1 MLDERSPNKE
11 LPHLAVL
18 ERAARERVKMN
29 QETAATIQPNPQR
42 GKGDKD
48 QECSHYRRCL
58 DLAAM
63 NDWPSFHCEECEYAL
78 TGGPPI
84 EDVDADRNETEEE
97 APDDLKPTKGE
108 GDQCTDCTW
117 LDECYQYAANKGWP
131 DFHCGGCPYNP
142 EAEEDA
148 PESPENEQRGEEDGD
163 GCDLTDEAE
172 ETAPT
177 LEENSATRENHQTAS
192 PPNDRICEECGIKTT
207 ITPKSPLC
215 AACMGRKGGTGAPKK
230 SKVSDGGSGSHNSP
244 SEAASAPTMGQKGQ
258 GKPLAYASLE
268 YEPSLPPG
276 GAPQISF
283 QDRPEV
289 WDALL
294 KVAHR
299 EVRPVGNQIIYYVEK
314 ALRAEGLLS
323 GE

>member
-1 MLDERSPNKE
+1 MLGELTPGKE
-11 LPHLAVL
+11 LPHLAIL
-18 ERAARERVKMN
+18 ERSAKERVKMN
-29 QETAATIQPNPQR
+29 QETATTVQPNPQR

-63 NDWPSFHCEECEYAL
+63 NNWSIFHCEECEYAL

-84 EDVDADRNETEEE
+84 EDADRDENEEE

-108 GDQCTDCTW
+108 GNQCADCTW

-131 DFHCGGCPYNP
+131 DFNCGECPYNP

-148 PESPENEQRGEEDGD
+148 PESPENEQRGEEEGDDGD
-163 GCDLTDEAE
+163 LAGEAE

-177 LEENSATRENHQTAS
+177 LEENSATRENHQPTS
-192 PPNDRICEECGIKTT
+192 PSNSRICEECGVNTT

-215 AACMGRKGGTGAPKK
+215 PACMGRKGGTGALKK
-230 SKVSDGGSGSHNSP
+230 SKVSDRGNGSHKSP
-244 SEAASAPTMGQKGQ
+244 PEAASAPTLGQKGH
-258 GKPLAYASLE
+258 GKPLAYTSLE
-268 YEPSLPPG
+268 YEPSLPPD
-276 GAPQISF
+276 GAPLISF

-323 GE
+323 D